1 MATGEA
7 FTQNGSYALSE
18 RSSRILGALIR
29 QYIDRG
35 EPVSSLWLAQHGGV
49 GLSSATVR
57 SIMVELE
64 QGGYIYQPHT
74 SAGRVPTDQGY
85 RYFVDRLLRTRKNSL
100 SSPVVEARLRQAV
113 SVRDVISNV
122 SHELSVAS
130 HHLAFACMPST
141 ETDTF
146 KHIGFVPVNDA
157 TVLVVVRTKN
167 GNVSQKPVRL
177 NETVDRVSLTQGAN
191 YLNEEFFGLSLWDVR
206 AAIVEQLRQEE
217 MLYDQLRSRA
227 LRLASVTLED
237 MEPANQLFIE
247 GAGFLAEE
255 VSDGEDRVPLGILQT
270 LLAMIER
277 KDLLV
282 KLLNEYIDGPGM
294 TVVIGTENSTPEM
307 QAFSLVTSTYFDGEH
322 RGSIGIIG
330 PRRMRYS
337 RAISTVD
344 RVSTAVSRVLV
355 AQTTPPRNDRQ
366 RKTERVRRH
375 RSGGSC
381 K

>member
-7 FTQNGSYALSE
+7 FTRNGSYTLSE

-35 EPVSSLWLAQHGGV
+35 ELVSSLWLAQHGGV

-64 QGGYIYQPHT
+64 QGGYICQPHT

-130 HHLAFACMPST
+130 HHLAFACMPIA
-141 ETDTF
+141 ETDAF
-146 KHIGFVPVNDA
+146 KHIEFVPVNDA

-206 AAIVEQLRQEE
+206 AGGQRFALPLSQSPDRRLGAGSVGSVRAAAWPRVDGRDAAFDFLG
-217 MLYDQLRSRA
+217 LALGA
-227 LRLASVTLED
+227 LRH
-237 MEPANQLFIE
+237 
-247 GAGFLAEE
+247 
-255 VSDGEDRVPLGILQT
+255 
-270 LLAMIER
+270 
-277 KDLLV
+277 
-282 KLLNEYIDGPGM
+282 
-294 TVVIGTENSTPEM
+294 
-307 QAFSLVTSTYFDGEH
+307 SLV
-322 RGSIGIIG
+322 R
-330 PRRMRYS
+330 
-337 RAISTVD
+337 
-344 RVSTAVSRVLV
+344 
-355 AQTTPPRNDRQ
+355 
-366 RKTERVRRH
+366 
-375 RSGGSC
+375 
-381 K
+381 

>member
-1 MATGEA
+1 MPTGEA
-7 FTQNGSYALSE
+7 FTDNGSYTLSE
-18 RSSRILGALIR
+18 RSSRILAALIR

-57 SIMVELE
+57 NIMVELE
-64 QGGYIYQPHT
+64 QGGYVYQPHT

-85 RYFVDRLLRTRKNSL
+85 RYFVDRLLRARTNSL
-100 SSPVVEARLRQAV
+100 SSPLVEARLRQAV

-130 HHLAFACMPST
+130 HHLAFACMPRAMA
-141 ETDTF
+141 DTF
-146 KHIGFVPVNDA
+146 EHIEFIQVNKA
-157 TVLVVVRTKN
+157 TVLVVVRTKK

-177 NETVDRVSLTQGAN
+177 NEPVDRVTLTQGAN
-191 YLNEEFFGLSLWDVR
+191 YLNEEFIGLPLRNVR
-206 AAIVEQLRQEE
+206 AEIVKQLRQEQ

-227 LRLASVTLED
+227 LRLASTTLED

-270 LLAMIER
+270 LLTMIES

-307 QAFSLVTSTYFDGEH
+307 QAFSLVTSTYFDGER

-330 PRRMRYS
+330 PKRMRYS
-337 RAISTVD
+337 RAISAVD
-344 RVSTAVSRVLV
+344 SVSTAVSRVLV
-355 AQTTPPRNDRQ
+355 DQTNPPSNAQQ
-366 RKTERVRRH
+366 RKTERV
-375 RSGGSC
+375 
-381 K
+381 

>member
-35 EPVSSLWLAQHGGV
+35 ELVSSLWLAQHGGV

-64 QGGYIYQPHT
+64 QGGYICQPHT

-130 HHLAFACMPST
+130 HHLAFACMPSA

-255 VSDGEDRVPLGILQT
+255 VSDGEDRVPLEILQT

-366 RKTERVRRH
+366 RKTERV
-375 RSGGSC
+375 
-381 K
+381 